1 MFCVANEIILMPVL
15 LFSVVNMEAD
25 RKFSLFFSHIS
36 ASLNS
41 WPEIEVSQR
50 VDLWAQNLKN
60 SKWRFDSIR
69 GAIAEY
75 TRLLLNT
82 SLVIITRVQ

>member
-1 MFCVANEIILMPVL
+1 MLLYAMKKYPYSSQTREPKECFVVYTREI
-15 LFSVVNMEAD
+15 AT
-25 RKFSLFFSHIS
+25 
-36 ASLNS
+36 S
-41 WPEIEVSQR
+41 WPEIER

-75 TRLLLNT
+75 TRPLLNT
-82 SLVIITRVQ
+82 SLVIITGVQ

>member
-1 MFCVANEIILMPVL
+1 MDFNMP
-15 LFSVVNMEAD
+15 
-25 RKFSLFFSHIS
+25 
-36 ASLNS
+36 

-75 TRLLLNT
+75 TRPLLNS